1 MRIHQGV
8 PPGTTPL
15 LIITTILVM
24 LVYVSP
30 SSMLIWVL
38 RSFQCSKIRV
48 ALNIGEGEGH
58 IWVKTKVW
66 RVNVRN
72 LEKIQEKRLL
82 FQRFVTS
89 IVAPPRSHFMIAS
102 TGSILT
108 GQSQVTPDVWKI
120 EKIICNCTFL
130 YLQGVGPRYA
140 RDQGAQFRDLQ
151 RS

>member
-1 MRIHQGV
+1 MRIHRGV

-38 RSFQCSKIRV
+38 RSFQCSKIHV

-89 IVAPPRSHFMIAS
+89 IVARPRSHFMIAS
-102 TGSILT
+102 TGSILI
-108 GQSQVTPDVWKI
+108 GQSQVTPDVWNI

-130 YLQGVGPRYA
+130 YLQGAGPRYA

>member
-58 IWVKTKVW
+58 IWMKTKVW

-89 IVAPPRSHFMIAS
+89 IVAPPRSHLIAS
-102 TGSILT
+102 SGSILI

-120 EKIICNCTFL
+120 GKIICNCTFL